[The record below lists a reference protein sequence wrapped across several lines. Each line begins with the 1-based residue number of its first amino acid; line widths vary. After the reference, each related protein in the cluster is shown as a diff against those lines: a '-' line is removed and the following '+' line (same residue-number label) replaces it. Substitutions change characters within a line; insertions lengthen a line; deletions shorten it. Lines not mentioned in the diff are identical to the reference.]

1 MADLKI
7 EFSQKSEE
15 PRIDYKLLLNASY
28 SEIKETA
35 EKLRP
40 LLMPKPGVDYKLYL
54 SPRPQLREGEEL
66 ITYTQSACPECNSLL
81 TAAVFKRDGKVW
93 IRKVCPE
100 HGEFEELYFGD
111 AKVYERFRSFQRD
124 GRGNTVT
131 HVPLMAL
138 CPYNCGVCPRHK
150 SNAALINIVL
160 TNRCDLSCFYCF
172 FYASRAGYVYEP
184 TLEHIRYMLRQAR
197 LAEPVKPPAIQ
208 LTGGEPTLRDDLI
221 DIIRMAKEEGFTH
234 IQLNTNGIRLAF
246 DPDLAVKVR
255 KAGTNVVYLSF
266 DGVSPFT
273 NPKNH
278 WEVPYAL
285 DNLRKAGLGAVLV
298 PTVIRSYNLSEVGK
312 IIQFGLRHNDIVR
325 GVNFQPV
332 SIVGRMPRKERDK
345 ERVTIPDVLKAIE
358 EQTEGQIR
366 VEDWYP
372 VPSVVPISRFV
383 EALTGKPQIAFT
395 THFACGAATYVWQ
408 DDGEIIPITR
418 FVNVDEFLAFLDQKA
433 DELERGRN
441 KYIVMLELVWKLRKF
456 VDLEKAPKRL
466 RKGNKLLRILYEVF
480 VKHNYES
487 LGEFHYNTLFL
498 GMMHFQDLYNHD
510 VARVMRC
517 DIHYIMPD
525 GRQVPFCS
533 FNVISDLYRDR
544 AQKAFSYSISDWEKI
559 SGKSI
564 REMSYKRNIRK
575 LIAGE
580 PYRRHYQGIIDVD
593 AIPYEQHVLASKKFG
608 IPVIED

>member
-1 MADLKI
+1 MTDLRVEVK
-7 EFSQKSEE
+7 QRLEE
-15 PRIDYKLLLNASY
+15 PRIDYRLLRGASL
-28 SEIKETA
+28 SEIKEVA
-35 EKLRP
+35 EELRTQ
-40 LLMPKPGVDYKLYL
+40 LMPKPGIDYKLYL
-54 SPRPQLREGEEL
+54 NRKPPLREGEEL
-66 ITYTQSACPECNSLL
+66 IAYTQSACPECISLL
-81 TAAVFKRDGKVW
+81 TAVVFKREGKVW

-111 AKVYERFRSFQRD
+111 ATVYERYRSFQRD
-124 GRGNTVT
+124 GKGNVVT
-131 HVPLMAL
+131 HVPLSAL

-172 FYASRAGYVYEP
+172 FFASKSGYVYEP
-184 TLEHIRYMLRQAR
+184 SLEHIRYMLRQAR

-208 LTGGEPTLRDDLI
+208 LTGGEPTLREDLVE
-221 DIIRMAKEEGFTH
+221 IIKMAKEEGFTH

-255 KAGTNVVYLSF
+255 KAGVNVVYLSF

-285 DNLRKAGLGAVLV
+285 DNLRRAGLGAVLV
-298 PTVIRSYNLSEVGK
+298 PTVIKSYNLGDVGK
-312 IIQFGLRHNDIVR
+312 IIQFGLKHNDIVR

-332 SIVGRMPRKERDK
+332 SITGRMPRKEREK
-345 ERVTIPDVLKAIE
+345 ERVTIPDVIKAIE
-358 EQTEGQIR
+358 EQTEGQIK

-372 VPSVVPISRFV
+372 VPSVVPVSRFV

-408 DDGEIIPITR
+408 EDGEIIPITR
-418 FVNVDEFLAFLDQKA
+418 FVNVDEFLAFLDEKA
-433 DELERGRN
+433 DELERGKS
-441 KYIVMLELVWKLRKF
+441 KYIVMLEVIWKLRKF

-466 RKGNKLLRILYEVF
+466 REKNKLLRILYDVF
-480 VKHNYES
+480 VKHDYES

-510 VARVMRC
+510 VSRVMRC

-533 FNVISDLYRDR
+533 FNVIPELYRDR
-544 AQKAFSYSISDWEKI
+544 AQRAFSYSISDWEKLT
-559 SGKSI
+559 GKQL
-564 REMSYKRNIRK
+564 RDDHYKRNIRK
-575 LIAGE
+575 LISGE
-580 PYRRHYQGIIDVD
+580 TYRRHYEGIIDVD
-593 AIPYEQHVLASKKFG
+593 SIPYEQHVLASKRFG
-608 IPVIED
+608 IPVVEE